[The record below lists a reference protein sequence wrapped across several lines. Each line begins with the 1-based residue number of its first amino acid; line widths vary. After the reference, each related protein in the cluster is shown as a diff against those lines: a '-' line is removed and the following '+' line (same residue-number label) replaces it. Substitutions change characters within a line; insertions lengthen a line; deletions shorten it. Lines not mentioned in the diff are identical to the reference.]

1 MISEDNRMRIER
13 ALKILTE
20 GRPPCTKN
28 QVKRAM
34 KCLHAA
40 AMILSPEERKRE
52 RLVRQNAQRK
62 RDPEKVS
69 AHNTSAVRRRWE
81 RVRKNCGKMSNE
93 QFRELSIRWSAPELA
108 ALLGVS
114 PCRVCGWRRVARA
127 IMIPDE
133 IADRLLE
140 LAAANPPADTR
151 AKTCLP
157 EH

>member
-1 MISEDNRMRIER
+1 MISEDNRTRIER

-20 GRPPCTKN
+20 GRPPCTKH

-34 KCLHAA
+34 KCLHVAV
-40 AMILSPEERKRE
+40 MILSPEERKRE
-52 RLVRQNAQRK
+52 RLLRQNAQRK
-62 RDPEKVS
+62 RDPERVS
-69 AHNTSAVRRRWE
+69 EQNASAVRRRWE

-93 QFRELSIRWSAPELA
+93 QFRELSARWSAPELA

-114 PCRVCGWRRVARA
+114 PCRVNGWRRIARA

-133 IADRLLE
+133 IADKLLE
-140 LAAANPPADTR
+140 LAAADHPADTR
-151 AKTCLP
+151 VKTCLP